1 MFDKKSDYALNKRE
15 KNAIVYKSST
25 GPILLTCADFANEE
39 EFRQWKEWSDGD
51 YRNTE
56 QAGRGF
62 YDNAASFNEK
72 LETLGTVLSTE
83 EELFSRV
90 EESEHRRLSAALIT
104 QLMNRLTKKQYRRL
118 WLYYVKNLSEREIA
132 AIEHV
137 GQQRVSRSIL
147 AGKKIIKKIFK

>member
-25 GPILLTCADFANEE
+25 GPILLTRADFANEE

-51 YRNTE
+51 YRDTE

-62 YDNAASFNEK
+62 YDNATLFSEK
-72 LETLGTVLSTE
+72 LETLGAVLSTE
-83 EELFSRV
+83 DEFFSRV
-90 EESEHRRLSAALIT
+90 EETEHRWLSAALIS
-104 QLMNRLTKKQYRRL
+104 QLMNRLTEKQYRRL

-137 GQQRVSRSIL
+137 GQQRVSKSIL
-147 AGKKIIKKIFK
+147 ASRKIIEKFFK